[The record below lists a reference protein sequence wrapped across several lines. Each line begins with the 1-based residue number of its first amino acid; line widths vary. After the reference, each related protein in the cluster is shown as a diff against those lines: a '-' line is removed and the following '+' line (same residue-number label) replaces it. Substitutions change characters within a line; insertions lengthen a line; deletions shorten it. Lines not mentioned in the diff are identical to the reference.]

1 MPYFIAILIIQSLNP
16 RGEYYNILGIYL
28 DKVGVNFTI
37 IYFIRVITLLYF
49 ITIVIYTIKK
59 IKIPN
64 GKIYDEIIRINIF
77 MKIIK
82 KSFFRELQ
90 NLKKKS
96 LKEKINLI
104 TNLIENVYN
113 NSFRLY
119 PYDIFIDKF
128 RENQKNTN

>member
-1 MPYFIAILIIQSLNP
+1 
-16 RGEYYNILGIYL
+16 
-28 DKVGVNFTI
+28 
-37 IYFIRVITLLYF
+37 
-49 ITIVIYTIKK
+49 
-59 IKIPN
+59 
-64 GKIYDEIIRINIF
+64 

-96 LKEKINLI
+96 LKEKITLI